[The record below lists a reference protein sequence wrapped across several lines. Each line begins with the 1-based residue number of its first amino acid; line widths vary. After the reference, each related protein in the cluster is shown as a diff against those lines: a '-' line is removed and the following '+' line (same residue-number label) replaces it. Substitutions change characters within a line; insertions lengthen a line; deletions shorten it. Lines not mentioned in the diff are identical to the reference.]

1 MKVIVAGL
9 SKTGTKTMQKA
20 LTDLGYN
27 VYDAMEHYE
36 NHYKQWNKILD
47 VGGTTKDFRKM
58 YENVD
63 AVTDI
68 PACAYWDLIH
78 KAFPDAKVRI
88 RRCKLNRSN

>member
-20 LTDLGYN
+20 LQDLGYT
-27 VYDAMEHYE
+27 VYDAIEHFE
-36 NHYKQWNKILD
+36 HHYYQWKRILD
-47 VGGTTKDFRKM
+47 VGGTSEDFREM
-58 YENVD
+58 YANVD

-78 KAFPDAKVRI
+78 EAFPDAKVRI
-88 RRCKLNRSN
+88 CYLSSGGV